1 VVLLC
6 QCNVVV
12 DPFFLLLL
20 LLFWQGF
27 TTPMAGIE
35 SVFGTLMDYFDSQ
48 PIANIMYVEDNTVYL
63 RTNLEPGDIEF
74 NINSI

>member
-1 VVLLC
+1 
-6 QCNVVV
+6 
-12 DPFFLLLL
+12 
-20 LLFWQGF
+20 
-27 TTPMAGIE
+27 MAGIE